1 MGVVSN
7 ITRRRHLTDLQRSW
21 RLNNLSHCW
30 TLLRIVEHCWAFL
43 TNLSHCSM
51 QRAKLGGWAMP
62 RRRYQLNHP
71 LCTLVHTVHNLAN
84 KKTSRH
90 SLHHCQMSPP
100 DRPGLQQPFI
110 RWSTSP
116 WSTWCAHCPGALMA
130 GVGQTNLAILARN
143 CLNSLSDS
151 QINTSFPS
159 NQGV

>member
-84 KKTSRH
+84 KKTKHQGTVSIIARCLLRIGLVF
-90 SLHHCQMSPP
+90 SNLSYDGRLHH
-100 DRPGLQQPFI
+100 DRPGVPTAQVPS
-110 RWSTSP
+110 WPVSVKP
-116 WSTWCAHCPGALMA
+116 
-130 GVGQTNLAILARN
+130 ILLFWLEIA
-143 CLNSLSDS
+143 
-151 QINTSFPS
+151 
-159 NQGV
+159 